1 MISINYIEKNV
12 TAIIVI
18 YDVTNEIF
26 ECIKSLQNINIII
39 IDNGKCDKKII
50 EKIIKLKNIKYI
62 KSKKNLGF
70 GRANNFGLKYVNT
83 KYTLLINADI
93 KTSINDLVN
102 LVKTLESYPNTA
114 IAVPLLVNEE
124 NKNIDHIEVLPEIAD
139 KFHNIKSNENKL
151 DKNLLFGDTCINFCW
166 AAIMLLNNSV
176 IKKTKLFNKKYFLYW
191 EDYDLCRKLYNLKL
205 PIIKSFA
212 SRAHHLRHS
221 SVKDNLINHFIIQMF
236 HVYSSY
242 LYFNLGKN
250 NKILTKRFFIYLFRF
265 FSYLLIL
272 NIRNSVKNL
281 ARLTAILKYRFNK

>member
-1 MISINYIEKNV
+1 MISVNYIEKNI

-26 ECIKSLQNINIII
+26 ECIKNLQNIRIII
-39 IDNGKCDKKII
+39 IDNGKCDNKIVDQI
-50 EKIIKLKNIKYI
+50 RKLKNIKYI

-70 GRANNFGLKYVNT
+70 GRANNFGFKYVNT

-124 NKNIDHIEVLPEIAD
+124 NRNIDHIEVLPEIAD
-139 KFHNIKSNENKL
+139 KFYNINSNKNKL
-151 DKNLLFGDTCINFCW
+151 NKNLLFGDACISFCW

-176 IKKTKLFNKKYFLYW
+176 FKKTKLFDKRYFLYW

-205 PIIKSFA
+205 PIIKSFT
-212 SRAHHLRHS
+212 SRAYHLKHR
-221 SVKDNLINHFIIQMF
+221 SVKNSLTNHFIIQMF

-242 LYFNLGKN
+242 LYFNLEKN
-250 NKILTKRFFIYLFRF
+250 NKILVKRFFIYLFRF
-265 FSYLLIL
+265 FSYLLIF
-272 NIRNSVKNL
+272 NIRNSIKNL

>member
-1 MISINYIEKNV
+1 MINVDYIEKNI

-26 ECIKSLQNINIII
+26 ECIKNLQNIRIII
-39 IDNGKCDKKII
+39 VDNGNCDKKIVEQI
-50 EKIIKLKNIKYI
+50 RKLKNIKYI

-70 GRANNFGLKYVNT
+70 GRANNFGFRYVDT

-93 KTSINDLVN
+93 KTSINDLIN
-102 LVKTLESYPNTA
+102 LVKTLELYPNTA
-114 IAVPLLVNEE
+114 IAVPLLVNEK
-124 NKNIDHIEVLPEIAD
+124 NKNIDYIEVLPEIAD

-151 DKNLLFGDTCINFCW
+151 NKNLLFGDACISFCW

-176 IKKTKLFNKKYFLYW
+176 IKKTRLFNKKYFLYW

-205 PIIKSFA
+205 PIIKSFS
-212 SRAHHLRHS
+212 SRAYHLKHS

-242 LYFNLGKN
+242 LYFDLEKN
-250 NKILTKRFFIYLFRF
+250 NRILLKRFFIYLFRF
-265 FSYLLIL
+265 FSYLIIF
-272 NIRNSVKNL
+272 NIRNSIKNL
-281 ARLTAILKYRFNK
+281 ARLTAILKYKFNK

>member
-1 MISINYIEKNV
+1 MINVDYIEKNI

-26 ECIKSLQNINIII
+26 ECIKNLQNIRIII
-39 IDNGKCDKKII
+39 VDNGNCDKKIVEQI
-50 EKIIKLKNIKYI
+50 RKLKNIKYI

-70 GRANNFGLKYVNT
+70 GRANNFGFRYVDT

-93 KTSINDLVN
+93 KTSINDLIN
-102 LVKTLESYPNTA
+102 LVKTLELYPNTA
-114 IAVPLLVNEE
+114 IAVPLLVNEK
-124 NKNIDHIEVLPEIAD
+124 NKNIDYIEVLPEIAD

-151 DKNLLFGDTCINFCW
+151 NKNLLFGDACISFCW

-176 IKKTKLFNKKYFLYW
+176 IKKTRLFNKKYFLYW

-205 PIIKSFA
+205 PIIKSFS
-212 SRAHHLRHS
+212 SRAYHLKHS

-242 LYFNLGKN
+242 LYFDLEKN
-250 NKILTKRFFIYLFRF
+250 NRILIKRFFIYLFRF
-265 FSYLLIL
+265 FNYLIIF
-272 NIRNSVKNL
+272 NIRNSIKNL
-281 ARLTAILKYRFNK
+281 ARLTAILKYKFNK

>member
-1 MISINYIEKNV
+1 MINVDYIEKNI

-26 ECIKSLQNINIII
+26 ECIKNLQNIRIII
-39 IDNGKCDKKII
+39 VDNGNCDKKIVEQI
-50 EKIIKLKNIKYI
+50 RKLKNIKYI

-70 GRANNFGLKYVNT
+70 GRANNFGFRYVDT

-93 KTSINDLVN
+93 KTSINDLIN
-102 LVKTLESYPNTA
+102 LVKTLELYPNTA
-114 IAVPLLVNEE
+114 IAVPLLVNEK
-124 NKNIDHIEVLPEIAD
+124 NKNIDYIEVLPEIAD

-151 DKNLLFGDTCINFCW
+151 NKNLLFGDACISFCW

-176 IKKTKLFNKKYFLYW
+176 IKKTRLFNKKYFLYW

-205 PIIKSFA
+205 PIIKSFS
-212 SRAHHLRHS
+212 SRAYHLKHS

-242 LYFNLGKN
+242 LYFDLEKN
-250 NKILTKRFFIYLFRF
+250 NRILIKRFFIYLFRF
-265 FSYLLIL
+265 FSYLIIF
-272 NIRNSVKNL
+272 NIRNSIKNL
-281 ARLTAILKYRFNK
+281 ARLTAILKYKFNK

>member
-1 MISINYIEKNV
+1 MINVDYIEKNI

-26 ECIKSLQNINIII
+26 ECIKNLQNIRIII
-39 IDNGKCDKKII
+39 VDNGNCDKKII
-50 EKIIKLKNIKYI
+50 EQIKKLKNIKYI

-70 GRANNFGLKYVNT
+70 GRANNFGFRYVDT

-93 KTSINDLVN
+93 KTSINDLIN
-102 LVKTLESYPNTA
+102 LVKTLELYPNTA

-124 NKNIDHIEVLPEIAD
+124 KKNIDYIEVLPEIAD

-151 DKNLLFGDTCINFCW
+151 NKNLLFGDACISFCW

-176 IKKTKLFNKKYFLYW
+176 IKKTKLFDKKYFLYW

-205 PIIKSFA
+205 PIIKSFS
-212 SRAHHLRHS
+212 SRAYHLKHS
-221 SVKDNLINHFIIQMF
+221 SVKDNLINHFIIHMF

-242 LYFNLGKN
+242 LYFNLKKN
-250 NKILTKRFFIYLFRF
+250 NRMLIKRFFIYLFRF
-265 FSYLLIL
+265 FSYLLIF
-272 NIRNSVKNL
+272 NIRNSIKNL